1 MPITI
6 AKHSDWTKLTDQGL
20 RTVID
25 PMVFRCGE
33 LFLKGAQGISDP
45 EQTWELLNKNIHAL
59 GMFCDSI
66 ITNKYLPVFNYGDT
80 FDAMLNFD
88 QRTLTKINDK
98 EEVLY
103 DVNVEYEVYHEIKSA
118 AIDEL
123 QKLYEG
129 ENKIKSSEVYDILG
143 ELDVAGYAWNPSI
156 EILEE
161 KLINPSEKTLAAF
174 LLGGLIFTGYASVLG
189 SEQIIQPKRSRIIL
203 ALALGASSRYEFEEQ
218 LFGELKKRAGKQYE
232 ELPWT
237 PTFFPYLLNK
247 ADSPQTLLQQ
257 LIKLRQSPEI
267 RDYRLWY
274 NEALNDFKENGRI
287 GNDKIRN
294 VKSIAKHIDRITG
307 EIPSAPRLEL
317 KTSIADVVGGKIP
330 GGVDLS
336 PTLGRMWGWFLQ
348 NIPGKRYRK
357 ILTRAVITE
366 KEYVKIENR
375 IKKVWSN
382 S

>member
-1 MPITI
+1 MPIAI
-6 AKHSDWTKLTDQGL
+6 AKHSDWKKLTDQGL
-20 RTVID
+20 GTVVD

-33 LFLKGAQGISDP
+33 LFLKGADGIPDP
-45 EQTWELLNKNIHAL
+45 EHTWELLNKNVHAL

-66 ITNKYLPVFNYGDT
+66 ITNEQLPVFNYGDT

-88 QRTLTKINDK
+88 QRTLTQINDM
-98 EEVLY
+98 EEVLH

-118 AIDEL
+118 AIEEL

-129 ENKIKSSEVYDILG
+129 EKKIKNSDVRDILI

-156 EILEE
+156 EMLEE
-161 KLINPSEKTLAAF
+161 KLINPSEKTLAAY

-203 ALALGASSRYEFEEQ
+203 ALALGGPTRYEFEEQ

-237 PTFFPYLLNK
+237 PTFFPYLLHK
-247 ADSPQTLLQQ
+247 ADSPHTFLEE

-267 RDYRLWY
+267 QDYRIWF
-274 NEALNDFKENGRI
+274 NEVINDFKDNGRI

-294 VKSIAKHIDRITG
+294 IKSIAKHIDKVTG
-307 EIPSAPRLEL
+307 EIPSAPKVEL
-317 KTSIADVVGGKIP
+317 KASIADVAGAKIP

-336 PTLGRMWGWFLQ
+336 PALGRMWGWFLQ

-357 ILTRAVITE
+357 ILTRAVIAD

-375 IKKVWSN
+375 IKKVWSGK
-382 S
+382 

>member
-6 AKHSDWTKLTDQGL
+6 TQHSDWTKLTDQGL

-33 LFLKGAQGISDP
+33 LFLKGAQGIPDP
-45 EQTWELLNKNIHAL
+45 EHTWKLLNKNIHAL

-66 ITNKYLPVFNYGDT
+66 ITNEYLPVFNYGDT

-103 DVNVEYEVYHEIKSA
+103 DVNVEYEVYHQIKSA
-118 AIDEL
+118 AIEEL
-123 QKLYEG
+123 QMLYEG
-129 ENKIKSSEVYDILG
+129 ENKIKSSEVKDILS
-143 ELDVAGYAWNPSI
+143 ELEVAGYAWNPSI
-156 EILEE
+156 EVLEE

-218 LFGELKKRAGKQYE
+218 LFGELQKRAGMQYE

-237 PTFFPYLLNK
+237 PNFFPYLLHK
-247 ADSPQTLLQQ
+247 ADSPQALLQE
-257 LIKLRQSPEI
+257 LIKVRQSPEI
-267 RDYRLWY
+267 LDYRIWF
-274 NEALNDFKENGRI
+274 NEALTDFRENGRI

-307 EIPSAPRLEL
+307 EIPSAPKVEL

-330 GGVDLS
+330 GGVAVS
-336 PTLGRMWGWFLQ
+336 PALGRMWGWFLQ
-348 NIPGKRYRK
+348 NIPGQRYRK
-357 ILTRAVITE
+357 ILTRAVIAD